1 MLPTDSAASRTRFFA
16 MAMGCPC
23 FIVAVISFIFV
34 ILNGTTAFFILGVLL
49 LILSAAGL
57 PGAAMR
63 STVPRRAT
71 KTSRR
76 PPRRRLASDAIHHLL
91 RPRVFLRG
99 PV

>member
-23 FIVAVISFIFV
+23 FIVAVICFIFV

-49 LILSAAGL
+49 LAAGC
-57 PGAAMR
+57 GVGWCCSAIHYAMEYR
-63 STVPRRAT
+63 PPL
-71 KTSRR
+71 RR
-76 PPRRRLASDAIHHLL
+76 PASDANS
-91 RPRVFLRG
+91 PSSASACSAA

>member
-23 FIVAVISFIFV
+23 FIVAVICFIFV

-49 LILSAAGL
+49 LILSAAGC
-57 PGAAMR
+57 GVGWCYSAIHY
-63 STVPRRAT
+63 VIEY
-71 KTSRR
+71 R
-76 PPRRRLASDAIHHLL
+76 PPRRRPASDANS
-91 RPRVFLRG
+91 PSSASACSAA